1 MRKGTSMSWLLP
13 ALAASIGMGAAVP
26 AGLAA
31 PEPAATAS
39 VASGAAAEVSI
50 LVEPPN
56 DAAPEAACEFTH
68 RGDQSRSLELAVTG
82 LRRADDGAARAALAW
97 TAPRF
102 TSYLDGYEYRAHS
115 GSEGPRGGAWVDTG
129 ALAPTVALPAALSGR
144 DHAFEVV
151 ARYRYPLGDGHVYYW
166 YGPAALT
173 GNAGWASA
181 GCGSV
186 FGHPDTTL
194 AYE

>member
-1 MRKGTSMSWLLP
+1 MRKGTSMSWLLT
-13 ALAASIGMGAAVP
+13 AVAATIAAGAVVP
-26 AGLAA
+26 ASLAA
-31 PEPAATAS
+31 PEPPATAS
-39 VASGAAAEVSI
+39 VASGVAPVVWIPVAPS
-50 LVEPPN
+50 N
-56 DAAPEAACEFTH
+56 DVAPEAACEFTH

-82 LRRADDGAARAALAW
+82 LHRTDDGAERATLVW
-97 TAPRF
+97 TAPPF
-102 TSYLDGYEYRAHS
+102 TSHLDGYEYRAHA
-115 GSEGPRGGAWVDTG
+115 GREGPRGAVWVDTG
-129 ALAPTVALPAALSGR
+129 ALAPTVELPAALSER

-166 YGPAALT
+166 YGPAAIT

>member
-1 MRKGTSMSWLLP
+1 MRKAMSMSWLLP
-13 ALAASIGMGAAVP
+13 ALAASIGVGAAAP

-31 PEPAATAS
+31 PEPPVTAS
-39 VASGAAAEVSI
+39 VASGAALAGPVPVASS
-50 LVEPPN
+50 N
-56 DAAPEAACEFTH
+56 DVAPEAACEFTH

-82 LRRADDGAARAALAW
+82 LHRTDDGAARATLVW
-97 TAPRF
+97 TAPPF
-102 TSYLDGYEYRAHS
+102 TSHLDGYEYRAHV

-129 ALAPTVALPAALSGR
+129 ALAPTVELPAALSGR
-144 DHAFEVV
+144 DRAFEVV

>member
-1 MRKGTSMSWLLP
+1 MRKGTSMMWLLTAVVAAAGVGVAAP
-13 ALAASIGMGAAVP
+13 ASLAE
-26 AGLAA
+26 
-31 PEPAATAS
+31 PEPAVMAS
-39 VASGAAAEVSI
+39 VASGVALVASI
-50 LVEPPN
+50 PVAPSN

-82 LRRADDGAARAALAW
+82 LHRTDDGARATLAW
-97 TAPRF
+97 AAPPF
-102 TSYLDGYEYRAHS
+102 TSHLDGYEYRAHV
-115 GSEGPRGGAWVDTG
+115 GREGPRGAVWVDTG
-129 ALAPTVALPAALSGR
+129 ALAPTLVLPAALSGR

-166 YGPAALT
+166 YGPAAIT

>member
-1 MRKGTSMSWLLP
+1 MRKRTSMSWLLP
-13 ALAASIGMGAAVP
+13 ALAIIGVGAAAP
-26 AGLAA
+26 ASLAA
-31 PEPAATAS
+31 PEPPATAA
-39 VASGAAAEVSI
+39 VASGAAAVVSI
-50 LVEPPN
+50 PVAPSN
-56 DAAPEAACEFTH
+56 DAVPEAACGFTH

-82 LRRADDGAARAALAW
+82 LHRKDGGARATLAW

-102 TSYLDGYEYRAHS
+102 TSHLDGYEYRAHV
-115 GSEGPRGGAWVDTG
+115 GREGPRGALWVDTG
-129 ALAPTVALPAALSGR
+129 ALTPTLVLPAALSGR

-166 YGPAALT
+166 YGPAAMT
-173 GNAGWASA
+173 GNPGWASA

>member
-13 ALAASIGMGAAVP
+13 ALVASIGVGAAAP
-26 AGLAA
+26 AGLAE

-39 VASGAAAEVSI
+39 VASVAAAEISI
-50 LVEPPN
+50 LVAPSN
-56 DAAPEAACEFTH
+56 DGATEAACEFTH

-82 LRRADDGAARAALAW
+82 LRRTDGEAARATLAW

-102 TSYLDGYEYRAHS
+102 TSHLDGYEYRAHA
-115 GSEGPRGGAWVDTG
+115 GREGPRAAWVDTG
-129 ALAPTVALPAALSGR
+129 ALAPTVALPAALAGG

-151 ARYRYPLGDGHVYYW
+151 ARYRYPLGDGHAYYW

-173 GNAGWASA
+173 GDAGWASA